1 MREFSYEPAEGDLNH
16 REVLKAWGII
26 LSGREP
32 ALSIELT
39 KECPLAC
46 PGCYAFQPDHL
57 DGVPLKSL
65 SDFRD
70 EALITGVVD
79 LVAKHRPL
87 VLYFVG
93 GEPLVRFRELTAILP
108 KVCAQTVETYVVTS
122 AVRRLP
128 LEWAELE
135 NLRIVVSI
143 DGLQPEHDARRK
155 PATYERIL
163 KNIEGHRIKIHC
175 TVTSQMM
182 TRDDYLEEFMTFW
195 GNRPEIESIQ
205 VSFYTPQIGETSIEM
220 LTPEMRRRAAAELGR
235 LHESF
240 PKIRVNPAI
249 LEAFLSPPSSPS
261 ECVFAR
267 VTKTVSA
274 DLTTL
279 VTPCQLGGNP
289 DCSQCGCLGSMGLHA
304 VSNYRLPLGIR
315 IRSIFNASDAIGR
328 SVRRARQAAKQLSIR
343 PAPAPPLSPKRRS
356 T

>member
-1 MREFSYEPAEGDLNH
+1 MNH
-16 REVLKAWGII
+16 REVFKAWGSI

-39 KECPLAC
+39 KECPLSC
-46 PGCYAFQPDHL
+46 PGCYAFQPEHL

-70 EALITGVVD
+70 DALVDGVLA
-79 LVAKHRPL
+79 LVAQHRPM
-87 VLYFVG
+87 VLYIVG
-93 GEPLVRFRELTAILP
+93 GEPLVRFRELSAILP
-108 KVCAQTVETYVVTS
+108 KVCAQTIETHVVTS

-128 LEWAELE
+128 LEWAELD

-182 TRDDYLEEFMTFW
+182 ARDDYLEEFMTFW
-195 GNRPEIESIQ
+195 ADRPEIESIQ
-205 VSFYTPQIGETSIEM
+205 VSFYTPQVGETSIEI

-235 LHESF
+235 LHESI

-249 LEAFLSPPSSPS
+249 LEAFLSPPSSPQ

-274 DLTTL
+274 DLRTV

-304 VSNYRLPLGIR
+304 VANYRLPLGVR
-315 IRSIFNASDAIGR
+315 IRPIFNASDAIGR
-328 SVRRARQAAKQLSIR
+328 SVRWAREAAASLSSR
-343 PAPAPPLSPKRRS
+343 STPAPRLSPKRRS